1 MVIVAVLLG
10 LLAGAAVG
18 VVVAA
23 VVVRAV
29 RRDAVA
35 ARAADEAARQ
45 QAVAEAV
52 ARLADERDAAVDAAV
67 ASAVDRVTVVAAER
81 LAAHTQV
88 AVETVTTIAGA
99 ELATQARAASG
110 ELDLRQ
116 QTFEQRVHDM
126 NGELRQLRGLVAQL
140 QQDKAA
146 QHGELTAGLAQAV
159 RTSTELA
166 STTQAL
172 REALSS
178 SRARG
183 QWGERMADDVL
194 RLSGLV
200 EGISYRKQVTLP
212 GGSRPDVTFL
222 LPEGRVL
229 HMDVK
234 FPIDNYLRHLEA
246 TSAAERDE
254 ATKAF
259 LRDVRN
265 RIKELTGRGYADPE
279 TTVGYVLLF
288 IPNES
293 VYAFVHEHDPEL
305 LDVALGHQ
313 VVMCSPFT
321 LFAVLGVVRQSVETF
336 QLARTSDDILRCLGD
351 FTKQWDAFAD
361 KLDTL
366 GKQLGTVQRSYD
378 DLSGVR
384 KRQLTR
390 HLDEIDRLRTRHGL
404 VDPVEV
410 ASGASDAGAADLSV
424 GDDAPPSTDGDPR
437 VALEP
442 VADLEPYAEPMAVNG
457 STPAPSHPAGPGGS
471 GAPGRRVTRLRPVRG
486 R

>member
-10 LLAGAAVG
+10 VLVGAAVG
-18 VVVAA
+18 VVVAV

-29 RRDAVA
+29 RRDAA
-35 ARAADEAARQ
+35 ASRATDEAARQ

-67 ASAVDRVTVVAAER
+67 ASAVDRVTAVAAER

-116 QTFEQRVHDM
+116 QTFEQRVQDM

-159 RTSTELA
+159 RTSSELA
-166 STTQAL
+166 TTTQAL

-222 LPEGRVL
+222 LPEARVL

-246 TSAAERDE
+246 TTATERDE

-265 RIKELTGRGYADPE
+265 RIKELTGRGYVDPE

-305 LDVALGHQ
+305 LDVALRHQ

-366 GKQLGTVQRSYD
+366 GKQLGTVQHSYD

-384 KRQLTR
+384 RRQLTR
-390 HLDEIDRLRTRHGL
+390 HLDEIDRLRTLRGL
-404 VDPVEV
+404 AEPADGVGPVPTADGVDRSEVVSELPVRDDAAAPVVDP
-410 ASGASDAGAADLSV
+410 DL
-424 GDDAPPSTDGDPR
+424 DR
-437 VALEP
+437 VDEP
-442 VADLEPYAEPMAVNG
+442 VAVNG
-457 STPAPSHPAGPGGS
+457 HPAGGGAGASGGS
-471 GAPGRRVTRLRPVRG
+471 SRRVTRLRPVRG